1 MVSAFDLEKTTEPM
15 ELAEVRAIRWCR
27 AIPIGVVWL
36 VSKQSEVPVCL
47 LHDSVLARHRIG
59 VGSLLRIS
67 SPGNLFLDVV
77 QSEGYVPTSSPDVV
91 FRQWF
96 LFRNSLLGVLPHH
109 LLHKLFTHGI
119 RTVQALRTESESLPP
134 ILGIGPVARQRIRV
148 AMMCIE

>member
-77 QSEGYVPTSSPDVV
+77 QSEGYVPTSCPDVV
-91 FRQWF
+91 F
-96 LFRNSLLGVLPHH
+96 
-109 LLHKLFTHGI
+109 
-119 RTVQALRTESESLPP
+119 
-134 ILGIGPVARQRIRV
+134 
-148 AMMCIE
+148 